1 MSTGGNRFGPPYLS
15 AVLGE
20 AKKRTGKQV
29 VTDFR
34 GQGFIPILVAGI
46 CNPAGPTLTIFSFS
60 KPDESGESWLC
71 EHMLN
76 PFQTSFHRMTKVRS
90 ADIGLTAEGMN
101 DGGRDQALLA
111 FADVH
116 LTQDQSFTPGT
127 FHTYCPAVSRT
138 ATESA
143 LLAWMEQSDSTPRD
157 LDDLTRLPY
166 KSDHLSRATFARIQE
181 RIADRRQPSAEL
193 ATRLLR
199 TALDPSQQA
208 MERQAIIQGWDIAQA
223 RAPGLGVVTTTR
235 EIKEVFT
242 LVAGPI
248 TASGTTLP
256 VTPSPWDDP
265 TKGGKLNP
273 KINELDRELD
283 EAARQRAHRALQRT
297 EALEAKRVSKGPV
310 KNPLRAPK
318 DTPSDSWLSRWSELS
333 QELSRRAGYE
343 RSGHWLEVWAQLKD
357 GSSLQGGHHVEKWA
371 DQAAALAGQGCSLGL
386 IALRQATPSVQGRPG
401 VTFVL
406 AGPTGGSPV
415 ARHLMSI
422 FARHG
427 LGGALADVEENG
439 RWALVKYLY
448 TPHWYAKAGD
458 LTFGV
463 DWSDYDQATSNHDEG
478 RLLWC
483 RGVET
488 AIRDALNEFPA
499 RIVDALFFDTYDLHD
514 RLELLTPSQWMTLRK
529 THHAKLGDLL
539 AQPSIPAAG
548 FWDKLWG

>member
-181 RIADRRQPSAEL
+181 RMSATSALRGAGDATAPYGPRPLTASHGTASHHPRLGYRASQSPGPGGRDHDPGNQRGLHLGCRTHNCLRNNPSCYAVALGRSDQRRQTEPE
-193 ATRLLR
+193 
-199 TALDPSQQA
+199 D
-208 MERQAIIQGWDIAQA
+208 
-223 RAPGLGVVTTTR
+223 
-235 EIKEVFT
+235 
-242 LVAGPI
+242 
-248 TASGTTLP
+248 
-256 VTPSPWDDP
+256 
-265 TKGGKLNP
+265 
-273 KINELDRELD
+273 
-283 EAARQRAHRALQRT
+283 QRT
-297 EALEAKRVSKGPV
+297 
-310 KNPLRAPK
+310 
-318 DTPSDSWLSRWSELS
+318 
-333 QELSRRAGYE
+333 
-343 RSGHWLEVWAQLKD
+343 
-357 GSSLQGGHHVEKWA
+357 
-371 DQAAALAGQGCSLGL
+371 
-386 IALRQATPSVQGRPG
+386 
-401 VTFVL
+401 
-406 AGPTGGSPV
+406 
-415 ARHLMSI
+415 
-422 FARHG
+422 
-427 LGGALADVEENG
+427 
-439 RWALVKYLY
+439 
-448 TPHWYAKAGD
+448 
-458 LTFGV
+458 
-463 DWSDYDQATSNHDEG
+463 
-478 RLLWC
+478 
-483 RGVET
+483 
-488 AIRDALNEFPA
+488 
-499 RIVDALFFDTYDLHD
+499 
-514 RLELLTPSQWMTLRK
+514 
-529 THHAKLGDLL
+529 
-539 AQPSIPAAG
+539 
-548 FWDKLWG
+548 

>member
-1 MSTGGNRFGPPYLS
+1 MSTGDNRFGHPYLS
-15 AVLGE
+15 DILGE
-20 AKKRTGKQV
+20 AKRRTGKQV
-29 VTDFR
+29 VADFR
-34 GQGFIPILVAGI
+34 AQGFIPILVAGI

-60 KPDESGESWLC
+60 KPDESGLSWLC

-76 PFQTSFHRMTKVRS
+76 PFQTTFHRMTKVRS
-90 ADIGLTAEGMN
+90 ADIGLTAEGMS
-101 DGGRDQALLA
+101 DGGRDQALLT
-111 FADVH
+111 FAKVH
-116 LTQDQSFTPGT
+116 LAQDQSFTPGT
-127 FHTYCPAVSRT
+127 YHTYCAAVSRA

-143 LLAWMEQSDSTPRD
+143 LLAWMERADSTPRD
-157 LDDLTRLPY
+157 LDDLTRTPY

-199 TALDPSQQA
+199 AALDPSQQA

-223 RAPGLGVVTTTR
+223 RAPGLEVVTTTR
-235 EIKEVFT
+235 EIKAVFD
-242 LVAGPI
+242 LISGP
-248 TASGTTLP
+248 LP
-256 VTPSPWDDP
+256 TSRKNAAVVPSPWDDP

-273 KINELDRELD
+273 HIDELARELD
-283 EAARQRAHRALQRT
+283 EAARQRALRAMQRT
-297 EALEAKRVSKGPV
+297 EALEAKRALKRPV
-310 KNPLRAPK
+310 KNPLRLPAE
-318 DTPSDSWLSRWSELS
+318 TPSENWLRHWSELS
-333 QELSRRAGYE
+333 GELSRRTAYE

-357 GSSLQGGHHVEKWA
+357 GGSLQGGHYVEKWA
-371 DQAAALAGQGCSLGL
+371 DQAATLATKGCSLGL
-386 IALRQATPSVQGRPG
+386 IALRQATPSSHGKPG

-406 AGPTGGSPV
+406 AGPTGGSPT

-427 LGGALADVEENG
+427 LGGALADVEEHG

-463 DWSDYDQATSNHDEG
+463 DWSAYDQVPSMADEG
-478 RLLWC
+478 RLHWC

-488 AIRDALNEFPA
+488 AVRDALNELPSGG
-499 RIVDALFFDTYDLHD
+499 IDGLFFDTYDLHD
-514 RLELLTPSQWMTLRK
+514 RLEQLTPDQWLTLRK
-529 THHAKLGDLL
+529 TPHTELGSLL
-539 AQPSIPAAG
+539 AQPAIPAAG